1 MKLHPAEI
9 AAELKQFKF
18 FRNFKDDILLQVCTM
33 INEASFKKDEVILRE
48 GEKNTKLFIIRHGI
62 AEILLAGEVVA
73 ILQTPG
79 DVMGEMSVVSQNE
92 VSSTIRASADLK
104 CFVLDSEDFAHVHP
118 KDKDHFQYLI
128 HKIYSTILCDRLVKT
143 NEKARLFEISNREL
157 FQAQRR
163 LETTV
168 DKTVL
173 LLEPEKRQL
182 VLAKM
187 AVGCTGVHLDAVST
201 IEEARALI
209 ATKKYDAV
217 ISDEIGIDL
226 CSEVSAAFPNT
237 KFILMCSKSAR
248 ENLEFLHQHMN
259 VKICITRDLEKRNL
273 TVKLILA
280 TLSKVL
286 NQDYFGVE
294 KYLSW
299 GVDVHTE
306 IIKASTQRLGINEK
320 MKDYLKKMGIRA
332 TILDRVFTVAEEMM
346 MNSVYDA
353 PVDSSGRPLFNH
365 LTRKNDIVL
374 DTHQFSKMSYACDGD
389 YLAISVRD
397 PFGSLRSKTII
408 EYLKSCYDGKAG
420 SLNEQKG
427 GAGRGLHQIIEGS
440 DFTIFNLKKLNKT
453 EVIALFCLDNS
464 KSEDPMPRFHIFE
477 IEEGDASQK
486 NAVSSAENTTVK
498 AS

>member
-18 FRNFKDDILLQVCTM
+18 FRNFKDDILLQICTM
-33 INEASFKKDEVILRE
+33 INEAHFQKDEIILRE
-48 GEKNTKLFIIRHGI
+48 GEKNTKLFILRSGI

-79 DVMGEMSVVSQNE
+79 DVMGEMSVVSENE
-92 VSSTIRASADLK
+92 VSSTIRASAELK

-118 KDKDHFQYLI
+118 KDKDHFQFLI

-168 DKTVL
+168 DKSAL
-173 LLEPEKRQL
+173 LVEPDKRQL

-187 AVGCTGVHLDAVST
+187 AVSCTGVHLDAVAT
-201 IEEARALI
+201 VEEAKTLLE
-209 ATKKYDAV
+209 TKRYDAV
-217 ISDEIGIDL
+217 ITDENGIEL
-226 CSEVSAAFPNT
+226 YQQVISSGAET
-237 KFILMCSKSAR
+237 KFILMCSKSAKD
-248 ENLEFLHQHMN
+248 NLEFLHQNSN
-259 VKICITRDLEKRNL
+259 VKICITRDLAERNL

-299 GVDVHTE
+299 GIDVHTE
-306 IIKASTQRLGINEK
+306 IIKASTQRMAINDK
-320 MKDYLKKMGIRA
+320 MKDFLKRMGVRSSILERIF
-332 TILDRVFTVAEEMM
+332 TIAEEMM
-346 MNSVYDA
+346 MNAVYDA
-353 PVDSSGRPLFNH
+353 PVDSSGRTLFNH
-365 LTRKNDIVL
+365 LTRKHDIVL
-374 DTHQFSKMSYACDGD
+374 DTHQFSKLSYACDGD

-397 PFGSLRSKTII
+397 PFGSLRSKTIV
-408 EYLKSCYDGKAG
+408 EYLKSCYEGRAG
-420 SLNEQKG
+420 SLNQNKG

-440 DFTIFNLKKLNKT
+440 DFTIFNLKKSYKT
-453 EVIALFCLDNS
+453 EVIALFSLS
-464 KSEDPMPRFHIFE
+464 GAKSEEPMPRFHIFE
-477 IEEGDASQK
+477 IEDQVAGQST
-486 NAVSSAENTTVK
+486 SANPTNK